1 MNETQRAAAERL
13 ADDLQRFDGA
23 ERESLRDEA
32 AALLRELLAEQWLT
46 SAKLDACMASR
57 DALRDWA
64 QECRD
69 QVLYLLAQRDDEL
82 GRLADGFG
90 QASVALLRELLVE
103 PQGEPVATLLEQ
115 SRQNCL
121 RNFGPNGL
129 ADWIYTDLGELL
141 ADDAASMAI
150 LCKASEQVQRK
161 TLTDK
166 EIIAL
171 PAWDDY
177 MGGCITLLDFARAV
191 EKAHSITG
199 EQE

>member
-90 QASVALLRELLVE
+90 QASVALLRELLAE
-103 PQGEPVATLLEQ
+103 PQGEPVASATSCVICPKCCHQ
-115 SRQNCL
+115 FR
-121 RNFGPNGL
+121 
-129 ADWIYTDLGELL
+129 
-141 ADDAASMAI
+141 AI
-150 LCKASEQVQRK
+150 PQDVQRLMLDAGFEPPFTHPPQQRK
-161 TLTDK
+161 PLAEGQIA
-166 EIIAL
+166 EIVMSFDGN
-171 PAWDDY
+171 DDWN
-177 MGGCITLLDFARAV
+177 LHDFARAV
-191 EKAHSITG
+191 EKAHGITG
-199 EQE
+199 EQK